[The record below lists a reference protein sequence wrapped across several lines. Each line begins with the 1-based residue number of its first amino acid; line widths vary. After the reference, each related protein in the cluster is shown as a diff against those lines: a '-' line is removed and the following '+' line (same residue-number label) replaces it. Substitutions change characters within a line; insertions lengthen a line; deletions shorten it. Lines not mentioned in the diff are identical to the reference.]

1 MRPRVLKSQTPEFRK
16 FLAAILTRRGGD
28 SAGVDRAVSK
38 IIADVRKRGD
48 RALIA
53 LTAKFDGVKLT
64 PATLRVTPAERLS
77 AIDRIAPEDRSALEL
92 AAERIAEFH
101 RHTMDESFIYRDK

>member
-16 FLAAILTRRGGD
+16 FLAAILARRGAD
-28 SAGVDRAVSK
+28 SASVDRAVSK

-48 RALIA
+48 RALID

-64 PATLRVTPAERLS
+64 RATIRVTPAQR
-77 AIDRIAPEDRSALEL
+77 RSALKRTGAEDRRTLEL
-92 AAERIAEFH
+92 ASRPSTAFPRRRMKRAF
-101 RHTMDESFIYRDK
+101 TQ